1 MQIMLISSNEAGINF
16 FPEMIERLSAEVSDA
31 DFQYFFAPTDLDI
44 PMQVKEV
51 IASAE
56 LVFVFMRHDEN
67 DWKQRF
73 VLEKLVDLELE
84 HNVKIVK
91 ALESRESESFS
102 ILDFPVPSESN
113 PVLSGKSELAE
124 KWSAYLLRILFEPD
138 SFNPE
143 PESEAESGSEE

>member
-1 MQIMLISSNEAGINF
+1 MPIMLVSSSEAGINF
-16 FPEMIERLSAEVSDA
+16 FPEMIERLSAEISDG

-91 ALESRESESFS
+91 ALEGRESESFN

-124 KWSAYLLRILFEPD
+124 KWSTYLLRVLFEPD

-143 PESEAESGSEE
+143 PESESEGKSEE